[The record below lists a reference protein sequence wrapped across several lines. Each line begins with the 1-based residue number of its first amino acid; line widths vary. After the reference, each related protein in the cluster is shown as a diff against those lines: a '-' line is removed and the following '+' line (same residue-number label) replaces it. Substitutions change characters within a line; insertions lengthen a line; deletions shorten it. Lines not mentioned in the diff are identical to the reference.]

1 MISTA
6 TTVTTTAQR
15 ILAKSN
21 SYRTIYI
28 HVQGAGTV
36 YLGGS
41 NVTSTNGMVTE
52 KHAVPLMLEI
62 PAQEELWAVTA
73 SGTESLRLLLPDL
86 YNQLP

>member
-1 MISTA
+1 MISSS

-21 SYRTIYI
+21 SYRTVYI

-36 YLGGS
+36 YLGGPTVS
-41 NVTSTNGMVTE
+41 STNGLLTE
-52 KHAVPLMLEI
+52 KHAVPLTLEI
-62 PAQEELWAVTA
+62 PAQEELWAVTE

-86 YNQLP
+86 YNQ

>member
-1 MISTA
+1 MISSA

-21 SYRTIYI
+21 SYRTVYV
-28 HVQGAGTV
+28 HVQGNGTV
-36 YLGGS
+36 YLGGPT
-41 NVTSTNGMVTE
+41 VTSVNRLLTE
-52 KHAVPLMLEI
+52 KNAVPLALEI

-86 YNQLP
+86 YNQ

>member
-1 MISTA
+1 MISSA

-21 SYRTIYI
+21 SYRTVYI

-36 YLGGS
+36 YLGGPTVS
-41 NVTSTNGMVTE
+41 STNGLLTE
-52 KHAVPLMLEI
+52 KHAVPLTLEI
-62 PAQEELWAVTA
+62 PAQEELWAVTE

-86 YNQLP
+86 YNE